1 MSLNPDRTNPSGEQE
16 GLHPQVIYDMYVS
29 ERGRLNVIRALQRF
43 AIDNPGVADNPIY
56 RTELDLAVETWAEE
70 FEALP

>member
-1 MSLNPDRTNPSGEQE
+1 MSLNPDRANPPDEQE

-29 ERGRLNVIRALQRF
+29 ERGRFNVIRALQRF
-43 AIDNPGVADNPIY
+43 AIDNPGVADNPVY
-56 RTELDLAVETWAEE
+56 ATELRRAVAIWAEE

>member
-1 MSLNPDRTNPSGEQE
+1 MPLNPDRANPPADQE
-16 GLHPQVIYDMYVS
+16 GLHPQVISDMYVS
-29 ERGRLNVIRALQRF
+29 ERGRFNVIRALQRF

-56 RTELDLAVETWAEE
+56 RTELDLAVEAWAEE